1 MAVFRDSVPRTI
13 PAKLLEI
20 NWSLVLLLG
29 LLGMAGA
36 GMLYSLAGGSWSPWA
51 NDHALRFGV
60 AFVAMLVIAMFPPR
74 FWMGVAYPAYMGA
87 LVLLALV
94 PVIGVEVNFSQRW
107 LDIGPLRLQPSEPM
121 KIAVAL
127 ALARYYHDLPLDKVS
142 NLGGMIVPAALI
154 GMPAALIAYQPD
166 LGTTILLVATGGAI
180 IFLAGLSWKIIIGAA
195 VPAISGAIA
204 FVAYGL
210 QDYQRE
216 RVFCFLDPWQ
226 DPTGCG
232 YQSIQ
237 ATIALGS
244 GGLTGKGFM
253 EGTQSQLDFLPEKQ
267 TDFIFTILGEE
278 FGFVGSI
285 AILAVYAL
293 IIAQSIGIATS
304 CKSVFLRLVS
314 MGVATTFALY
324 VMINVAMVSGM
335 LPVVGVPLP
344 LISYGGTVILSV
356 LAGFGLVLG
365 AHVHRN
371 ADPPRGTG
379 LFG

>member
-335 LPVVGVPLP
+335 LPVVGVPLTMAT
-344 LISYGGTVILSV
+344 LIIT
-356 LAGFGLVLG
+356 
-365 AHVHRN
+365 
-371 ADPPRGTG
+371 
-379 LFG
+379 